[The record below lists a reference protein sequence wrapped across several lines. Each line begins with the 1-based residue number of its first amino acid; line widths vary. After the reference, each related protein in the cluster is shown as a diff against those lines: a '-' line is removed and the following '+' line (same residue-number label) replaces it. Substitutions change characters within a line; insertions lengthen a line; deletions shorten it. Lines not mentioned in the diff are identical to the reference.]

1 MLEVNPLRCAFCK
14 MCLLQNLRSCR
25 QTNPLTFKF
34 LPSVKSRDQ
43 AHRCSDPSRET
54 SSNNSGFGCEFPPVA
69 SGNVNKPFFV
79 KLLKPIPN
87 HCLSF
92 SELKA
97 DRKQIKGQLSKL
109 LLRFNISLHYPA
121 EIYCFHIHTPN
132 SNLFIGLQ

>member
-1 MLEVNPLRCAFCK
+1 
-14 MCLLQNLRSCR
+14 MCFLQNTPIAEPQILQANQALNIQVSRIH
-25 QTNPLTFKF
+25 Q
-34 LPSVKSRDQ
+34 SRDQ
-43 AHRCSDPSRET
+43 AHHCSDPSRET
-54 SSNNSGFGCEFPPVA
+54 SSNNSGFGLEFPPVA
-69 SGNVNKPFFV
+69 SGNVNKPFSV

-97 DRKQIKGQLSKL
+97 DGKQIKGQLSKL

-132 SNLFIGLQ
+132 PNLFIGLQ